1 MNTFMKSVT
10 QAFRNALRAF
20 KTYPAA
26 NAAALGFA
34 LVTMIRIQLDWPAQE
49 AYNLLFNCLHWA
61 FAFGAVFSLAAI
73 TAAQSRFNTGKAF
86 LTANFA
92 GAAITLFTFLILYFF
107 GAQVSGTRYGSIT
120 DLAAARVSVGILLS
134 LVGFIILAGL
144 PKEKSGFDRSFFMT
158 EKSFFIALLYGL
170 VILAGASGVV
180 GAFQSLLY
188 QEMSSKVYQ
197 YIATL
202 AGFLTFTIFVGYFPD
217 FRKDQ
222 SDEHLVIAQKQP
234 RFIEVLFG
242 SIMIPIVLAL
252 TAVLFAWVGRI
263 IFTGEWPSFVMLSGI
278 ATSYAVFGIWL
289 HVMVTRQ
296 ESAMAKFYRKF
307 YPIAALIILAFE
319 LWALINR
326 LNESGLKLM
335 EYSFAVMWIF
345 SVIASV
351 LLLWKK
357 ENSHNVI
364 AILLCIVAVISV
376 LPMVGYLDLPVSAQ
390 VSRLDHLLVE
400 QNILQNGELV
410 AAVSEPDK
418 KAREAIT
425 DAVTFLAYANSNKL
439 PGWFDTTL
447 SDSNIFKKE
456 LGFEPAYSTVG
467 PVFPPSAYLGT
478 SLTMP
483 NEALDVSEYRWAILM
498 QSAGKDTFTASMTG
512 NRGNYL
518 IQWNANSK
526 TGIPDLSV
534 KLNETLILENTMNE
548 YLDRLIV
555 VYPPSQSA
563 TVTPSLADM
572 CVALETP
579 EVKILLVFSNIN
591 INVDLSTNAI
601 TYWLEISTIYL
612 SEKP

>member
-1 MNTFMKSVT
+1 MNTFIKSVT
-10 QAFRNALRAF
+10 QVFRNAIRAF

-73 TAAQSRFNTGKAF
+73 TAAQSRFNTRKAF

-92 GAAITLFTFLILYFF
+92 GAAITLLTFLILYYF
-107 GAQVSGTRYGSIT
+107 GAEVASTRYGSIT
-120 DLAAARVSVGILLS
+120 ALSAARVSVGILLS
-134 LVGFIILAGL
+134 LVAFIILAGL
-144 PKEKSGFDRSFFMT
+144 PQEKSSFDRSFFMT

-170 VILAGASGVV
+170 VILVGASGVV
-180 GAFQSLLY
+180 RAFQALLY
-188 QEMSSKVYQ
+188 QEMSSKVYM
-197 YIATL
+197 YITTL
-202 AGFLTFTIFVGYFPD
+202 AGFLTFTIFIGYFPD

-222 SDEHLVIAQKQP
+222 SDEHLAIAQKQP

-242 SIMIPIVLAL
+242 GIMIPIVLAL
-252 TAVLFAWVGRI
+252 TAVLFAWVGQI

-289 HVMVTRQ
+289 HIMVTRQ

-326 LNESGLKLM
+326 LNESGLKLT

-351 LLLWKK
+351 LLFWKK
-357 ENSHNVI
+357 ENSHNII
-364 AILLCIVAVISV
+364 AILLCVLAVISV

-400 QNILQNGELV
+400 QSILQNGKLV

-418 KAREAIT
+418 KTREAIT
-425 DAVTFLAYANSNKL
+425 DAVNFLAYANSNKL
-439 PGWFDTTL
+439 PVWFDTTL
-447 SDSNIFKKE
+447 SDSNVFKNK

-467 PVFPPSAYLGT
+467 PDFPPSVYLST
-478 SLTMP
+478 SLTLP

-498 QSAGKDTFTASMTG
+498 QPVGKDTSTASMTG

-518 IQWNANSK
+518 IQWNVNSK

-534 KLNETLILENTMNE
+534 MLNENLILENTMNE
-548 YLDRLIV
+548 YLDRLMLA
-555 VYPPSQSA
+555 YPPSQSEIVIP
-563 TVTPSLADM
+563 TLADM

-579 EVKILLVFSNIN
+579 EVKILMVFRYIN
-591 INVDLSTNAI
+591 INVDVSTDVI

>member
-1 MNTFMKSVT
+1 
-10 QAFRNALRAF
+10 
-20 KTYPAA
+20 
-26 NAAALGFA
+26 
-34 LVTMIRIQLDWPAQE
+34 
-49 AYNLLFNCLHWA
+49 
-61 FAFGAVFSLAAI
+61 
-73 TAAQSRFNTGKAF
+73 
-86 LTANFA
+86 
-92 GAAITLFTFLILYFF
+92 
-107 GAQVSGTRYGSIT
+107 RYGSIT
-120 DLAAARVSVGILLS
+120 DLAGARVSVGILLS

-144 PKEKSGFDRSFFMT
+144 PQEKSSFDRSFFMT
-158 EKSFFIALLYGL
+158 HKAFFIALLYGV
-170 VILAGASGVV
+170 VIMAGASGVV
-180 GAFQSLLY
+180 GAFQALLY
-188 QEMSSKVYQ
+188 KEMSSKVYQ

-202 AGFLTFTIFVGYFPD
+202 AGFLTFAIFVGYFPD

-222 SDEHLVIAQKQP
+222 SDEHLAIAQKQP

-326 LNESGLKLM
+326 LNESGLKLT

-357 ENSHNVI
+357 ENSHNII
-364 AILLCIVAVISV
+364 AILLCGLAVISV
-376 LPMVGYLDLPVSAQ
+376 LPMVGYLDLPVTAQ
-390 VSRLDHLLVE
+390 VGRLENLLVK
-400 QNILQNGELV
+400 QDMLQNGELIP
-410 AAVSEPDK
+410 AVSEPEL

-425 DAVTFLAYANSNKL
+425 DAVNFLAYANSNKL
-439 PGWFDTTL
+439 PSWFDTQL
-447 SDSNIFKKE
+447 SDGNVFKKK
-456 LGFEPAYSTVG
+456 LGFEPAYSTVS
-467 PVFPPSAYLGT
+467 PAFPPNVYLST

-498 QSAGKDTFTASMTG
+498 QSAGKDNNTAYVTG
-512 NRGNYL
+512 NRGSYF
-518 IQWNANSK
+518 IQWNVTPK

-534 KLNETLILENTMNE
+534 KLNENLILENTMNE
-548 YLDRLIV
+548 YLDRV
-555 VYPPSQSA
+555 MAAYPPSQSD
-563 TVTPSLADM
+563 TVIPTLADM
-572 CVALETP
+572 CVVLETP
-579 EVKILLVFSNIN
+579 EVKLLIAFRNIN
-591 INVDLSTNAI
+591 INVDLSTDVI
-601 TYWLEISTIYL
+601 TYWLEISTVYL
-612 SEKP
+612 LEKP